1 MEGSL
6 DKVLFVAQLVFLI
19 ILVFKLAKNTS
30 NVNIKCVRKLKQL
43 KSYIPITSN
52 NCNNVFPPVLHLYS
66 VTPGVV
72 LEEEQLC
79 IT

>member
-52 NCNNVFPPVLHLYS
+52 NCNNVFPPVLLHYS
-66 VTPGVV
+66 VTPGVD

-79 IT
+79 IA